1 MIDDRRSPALTEL
14 REREQ
19 DMVPRDV
26 KEVEIFTEVTNEKVA
41 SDSKLRV
48 GGYKGRLCKSQMPGL
63 GRRKESINHRVNSLL
78 KSRMTREMALP

>member
-1 MIDDRRSPALTEL
+1 MTEL

-26 KEVEIFTEVTNEKVA
+26 QEVEVFTEVANEKVA
-41 SDSKLRV
+41 SDSDLRL
-48 GGYKGRLCKSQMPGL
+48 GGYKGRLCKSQIPGL
-63 GRRKESINHRVNSLL
+63 VRRKESINHRVNPLL